1 MEQLLED
8 PLDHYDSCINFFH
21 STTDEDLTEVEQEI
35 GYVAPLPGQR
45 VVSGARVHVPCEL
58 RSGLGCLPGLL
69 NPFVS
74 AIINT
79 RVRAN
84 RILGPDKYA
93 AMFGTNDPSVFG
105 QDLVSDPNNFA
116 FFSRFMVHQRFRQ
129 VTCDGFGLADAL
141 YANAFAAVRARGAK
155 ILLLNCT
162 PALSPY
168 YERFGFVRYKPA
180 YCDDAMGL
188 QIPLAMAL
196 EDVKFLQQVAPKS
209 PLTLAA
215 LSLTPTSGVIQS
227 TTDSVP
233 EPEVEPL
240 EVADAPALSSRWLT
254 QVRSRRAPPLF
265 NFLTINGIEG
275 MRRFLNDESHV
286 PDIGGFSIFAGIAP
300 DERATYFSKVPS
312 ALCVIDIPAGA
323 QVTREG
329 DVRDEAYLLLTGTME
344 TTDHPDE
351 VLEPGVVV
359 GEVSFLSVRYSSFV
373 APMRRG

>member
-1 MEQLLED
+1 
-8 PLDHYDSCINFFH
+8 
-21 STTDEDLTEVEQEI
+21 V
-35 GYVAPLPGQR
+35 
-45 VVSGARVHVPCEL
+45 L
-58 RSGLGCLPGLL
+58 RRL
-69 NPFVS
+69 
-74 AIINT
+74 INT

-93 AMFGTNDPSVFG
+93 VMFGTNDPSVFG

-116 FFSRFMVHQRFRQ
+116 FFSRFMVHQRFRRVRTLHFPLSHSFPHTNLKSPCAEQ

-141 YANAFAAVRARGAK
+141 YAKAFAAVRARGAK

-215 LSLTPTSGVIQS
+215 FSLTPTSGVIES
-227 TTDSVP
+227 AAES

-286 PDIGGFSIFAGIAP
+286 PDLGGFSVFAGIAP

-344 TTDHPDE
+344 TADHPDE